1 MTQPTHLLLQQPE
14 GKTLEFKRDLSSPR
28 NVLKTLVA
36 FFDDRI
42 DIESPGLLL
51 PGMTI
56 EDMKSGISRIR
67 NPVIARVFRELG
79 LTEQWGSGIKRIF
92 ESAAQQGLPEPLIEE
107 IPTGIRLRIWLAQ
120 PHAAGQTPA
129 PADDTSILQRLE
141 LRLESRLESK
151 LAAKVL
157 MRLTT
162 QPMGKADLA
171 KALGHTTVSG
181 ELHKQIRRLLD
192 SGHIEMTLPDKP
204 TSRLQR
210 YRLTEAGQA
219 LVQQERP

>member
-1 MTQPTHLLLQQPE
+1 
-14 GKTLEFKRDLSSPR
+14 
-28 NVLKTLVA
+28 
-36 FFDDRI
+36 
-42 DIESPGLLL
+42 
-51 PGMTI
+51 
-56 EDMKSGISRIR
+56 MKSGISRIR

-92 ESAAQQGLPEPLIEE
+92 ESAAQQGLPEPLVEE
-107 IPTGIRLRIWLAQ
+107 IATGIRLRIWLAQ

-129 PADDTSILQRLE
+129 PADDTSILQ
-141 LRLESRLESK
+141 RLESRLESK

>member
-1 MTQPTHLLLQQPE
+1 
-14 GKTLEFKRDLSSPR
+14 
-28 NVLKTLVA
+28 
-36 FFDDRI
+36 
-42 DIESPGLLL
+42 
-51 PGMTI
+51 
-56 EDMKSGISRIR
+56 MKSGISRIR

-92 ESAAQQGLPEPLIEE
+92 ESAAHQGLPEPLIEE
-107 IPTGIRLRIWLAQ
+107 IATGIRLRIWLAQ

-129 PADDTSILQRLE
+129 PAGDTSTLQ
-141 LRLESRLESK
+141 RLESK

-157 MRLTT
+157 MRLTP

>member
-1 MTQPTHLLLQQPE
+1 M
-14 GKTLEFKRDLSSPR
+14 
-28 NVLKTLVA
+28 
-36 FFDDRI
+36 
-42 DIESPGLLL
+42 
-51 PGMTI
+51 
-56 EDMKSGISRIR
+56 
-67 NPVIARVFRELG
+67 
-79 LTEQWGSGIKRIF
+79 RIF
-92 ESAAQQGLPEPLIEE
+92 ITSVQKEFAAERKALAEYLSGDPLLRRFFETVRRPATGPATQSGTQSGPGQDQG
-107 IPTGIRLRIWLAQ
+107 
-120 PHAAGQTPA
+120 GQ
-129 PADDTSILQRLE
+129 
-141 LRLESRLESK
+141 LESRLESK

-157 MRLTT
+157 MHLTT

-219 LVQQERP
+219 LLQQERP

>member
-1 MTQPTHLLLQQPE
+1 
-14 GKTLEFKRDLSSPR
+14 
-28 NVLKTLVA
+28 
-36 FFDDRI
+36 
-42 DIESPGLLL
+42 
-51 PGMTI
+51 
-56 EDMKSGISRIR
+56 MKSGISRIR
-67 NPVIARVFRELG
+67 NPLIARVFRELG

-107 IPTGIRLRIWLAQ
+107 IATGIRLRIWLAQ

-129 PADDTSILQRLE
+129 PAGDTSTLQ
-141 LRLESRLESK
+141 RLESK

-157 MRLTT
+157 MHLTT

>member
-107 IPTGIRLRIWLAQ
+107 IATGIRLRIWLAQ

-129 PADDTSILQRLE
+129 PADDTSILQ
-141 LRLESRLESK
+141 RLESK

>member
-1 MTQPTHLLLQQPE
+1 
-14 GKTLEFKRDLSSPR
+14 
-28 NVLKTLVA
+28 
-36 FFDDRI
+36 
-42 DIESPGLLL
+42 
-51 PGMTI
+51 
-56 EDMKSGISRIR
+56 MKSGISRIR

-92 ESAAQQGLPEPLIEE
+92 ESAAHQGLPEPLIEE
-107 IPTGIRLRIWLAQ
+107 IATGIRLRIWLAQ

-141 LRLESRLESK
+141 SRLEARLESK

-157 MRLTT
+157 MHLTP

>member
-1 MTQPTHLLLQQPE
+1 MTQPAHLLLQQPE

-42 DIESPGLLL
+42 DIENPGLLL

-107 IPTGIRLRIWLAQ
+107 IATGIRLRIWLAQ

-129 PADDTSILQRLE
+129 PADDTSILQ
-141 LRLESRLESK
+141 RLESK

-219 LVQQERP
+219 LLQQERP

>member
-1 MTQPTHLLLQQPE
+1 
-14 GKTLEFKRDLSSPR
+14 
-28 NVLKTLVA
+28 
-36 FFDDRI
+36 
-42 DIESPGLLL
+42 
-51 PGMTI
+51 
-56 EDMKSGISRIR
+56 MKSGISRIR

-107 IPTGIRLRIWLAQ
+107 IATGIRLRIWLAQ

-129 PADDTSILQRLE
+129 PAGDTSTLQ
-141 LRLESRLESK
+141 RLESK

-157 MRLTT
+157 MHLTT

>member
-1 MTQPTHLLLQQPE
+1 
-14 GKTLEFKRDLSSPR
+14 
-28 NVLKTLVA
+28 
-36 FFDDRI
+36 
-42 DIESPGLLL
+42 
-51 PGMTI
+51 
-56 EDMKSGISRIR
+56 MKSGISRIR

-92 ESAAQQGLPEPLIEE
+92 ESAAHQGLPEPLIEE
-107 IPTGIRLRIWLAQ
+107 IATGIRLRIWLAQ

-129 PADDTSILQRLE
+129 PAGDTSTLQ
-141 LRLESRLESK
+141 RLESRLESRLKSRLKSK

-157 MRLTT
+157 MHLTT

>member
-1 MTQPTHLLLQQPE
+1 
-14 GKTLEFKRDLSSPR
+14 
-28 NVLKTLVA
+28 
-36 FFDDRI
+36 
-42 DIESPGLLL
+42 
-51 PGMTI
+51 
-56 EDMKSGISRIR
+56 MKSGISRIR

-92 ESAAQQGLPEPLIEE
+92 ESAAHQGLPEPLIEE
-107 IPTGIRLRIWLAQ
+107 IATGIRLRIWLAQ

-129 PADDTSILQRLE
+129 PAGDTSTLQ
-141 LRLESRLESK
+141 RLESK

-157 MRLTT
+157 MHLTT